1 MKEVFMDGDDT
12 VVDSVGDGA
21 IELSGDQ
28 IIVSTYYLIGCGWA
42 SDI

>member
-21 IELSGDQ
+21 IELSGDEI
-28 IIVSTYYLIGCGWA
+28 IIVVTLL
-42 SDI
+42 SD

>member
-21 IELSGDQ
+21 IEPSGDEI
-28 IIVSTYYLIGCGWA
+28 IIVVTLL
-42 SDI
+42 SD